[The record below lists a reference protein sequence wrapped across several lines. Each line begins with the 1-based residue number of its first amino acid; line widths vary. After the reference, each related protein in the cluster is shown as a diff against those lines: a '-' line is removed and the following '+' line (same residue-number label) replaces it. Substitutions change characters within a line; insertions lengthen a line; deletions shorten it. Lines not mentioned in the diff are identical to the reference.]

1 MDGAIVADNIKTSAS
16 HKKKNAINVTT
27 NPRLTAMMIYNAAP
41 AAPAAP
47 ADDDMMTITMR
58 HKKIAATATSSPIMP
73 SFY

>member
-41 AAPAAP
+41 AAAP

>member
-41 AAPAAP
+41 AAAP
-47 ADDDMMTITMR
+47 ADDDMMMITMR